1 VVLPSPLVM
10 LSVIA
15 VAMAAIAFVA
25 MFARWVYDRRRGIN
39 PLAQELEVL
48 QKLRAQNQ

>member
-1 VVLPSPLVM
+1 VRVRDQRGVVLPSPLVM

-25 MFARWVYDRRRGIN
+25 TRGGEPTEREIT
-39 PLAQELEVL
+39 PA
-48 QKLRAQNQ
+48 